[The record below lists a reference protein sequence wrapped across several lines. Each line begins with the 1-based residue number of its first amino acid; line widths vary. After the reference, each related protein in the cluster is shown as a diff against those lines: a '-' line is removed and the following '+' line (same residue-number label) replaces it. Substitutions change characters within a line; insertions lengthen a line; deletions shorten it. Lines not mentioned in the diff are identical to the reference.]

1 MSAISALNQLCKWRT
16 VLAGWHRGTA
26 ALTDS
31 GGVPTPGVPAMRDL
45 MDKWLIMRAETN
57 AMMQIMLK
65 KKIVTPQEIDDQIE
79 IEARLLDEQMA
90 KVFPG
95 FRSSPHGITIYD
107 ARLAD
112 ATTHR
117 LGFPP

>member
-1 MSAISALNQLCKWRT
+1 
-16 VLAGWHRGTA
+16 
-26 ALTDS
+26 
-31 GGVPTPGVPAMRDL
+31 
-45 MDKWLIMRAETN
+45 
-57 AMMQIMLK
+57 
-65 KKIVTPQEIDDQIE
+65 
-79 IEARLLDEQMA
+79 MA